1 MQDDYNCLT
10 DDFLNIFK
18 NKNKYNFNDIIKKI
32 IYNDIP
38 SWILKQYFIN
48 EKYENIKE
56 IIDINVK
63 DLLSN
68 LQKIDT
74 IIFIIN
80 KLKNKY
86 LNFKSINK
94 NIGLI
99 FLISFFKNINKQYL
113 KKIVKICIFKDKYTE
128 QIINVLKEIFVLV
141 DSNIEFL
148 EPFIIEFNNFTKQN
162 IKDMS
167 IVESYKIY
175 NNNNNIIKK
184 LFNINLKCI
193 NIIFNNIKNYI
204 ISNKKIY
211 IENDIKNILSNIFY
225 NFNNHKD
232 LLNTFEYYLLNLYK
246 NINNDMIFKDG
257 KLLKNILQLLN
268 YIYHLNDIENIIN
281 LPLIIKTNIN
291 SIFHNDDI
299 LKYFIFG
306 LSKIIIKSIDNNI
319 IFDIIKN
326 ILSLLKFIKNIDIVL
341 QYYYEC
347 LQLRIKY
354 YLIENINL
362 ENFLNIENK
371 IIQFLELINFSKLQI
386 SNNIY
391 NCIENFKKSI
401 NFKNKIDVKYSIFI
415 NTKLTTNILYK
426 INIPNIFINNIDII
440 KNKYKTIFNI
450 DNRELELSLKE
461 SIVKLSINNITITGS
476 ILPMSMLYYY
486 GSSETIDIYSIM
498 FNNENIDIMNK
509 LLNILKQNNLIIN
522 NKLNIPKDNIILNE
536 NLIENN
542 TIIER
547 ITYDRNIIT
556 KCYIIKT
563 VKKLRKD
570 IKTNKLF
577 NHTKESIKYFELE
590 IDLFDKILKEC
601 IDKNLINVDDNGLIE
616 F

>member
-1 MQDDYNCLT
+1 MQDEFDCLKN
-10 DDFLNIFK
+10 DFIIIFK
-18 NKNKYNFNDIIKKI
+18 NKNNYNYNDIIKQI
-32 IYNDIP
+32 LYNDISP
-38 SWILKQYFIN
+38 WILKQYFIN

-56 IIDINVK
+56 TIDINVK

-68 LQKIDT
+68 LTKID
-74 IIFIIN
+74 ILIFIIN

-99 FLISFFKNINKQYL
+99 FLISFFKHIDKKYL
-113 KKIVKICIFKDKYTE
+113 KKILKIYKFKDKYTE
-128 QIINVLKEIFVLV
+128 QIINVLKEIYVLL
-141 DSNIEFL
+141 DFNIEFL
-148 EPFIIEFNNFTKQN
+148 EPFIIEFNNFTKEN
-162 IKDMS
+162 IKNMS

-175 NNNNNIIKK
+175 NNNNSIIRK

-193 NIIFNNIKNYI
+193 DIIFNNIKNYI
-204 ISNKKIY
+204 ISNQKIY
-211 IENDIKNILSNIFY
+211 IENDMINIISNIYY
-225 NFNNHKD
+225 NYNNYKD
-232 LLNTFEYYLLNLYK
+232 LLNIFENYLLNLYK

-268 YIYHLNDIENIIN
+268 YIYNLNDIENIIN

-291 SIFHNDDI
+291 KIFYNDDI
-299 LKYFIFG
+299 IKYFIFG
-306 LSKIIIKSIDNNI
+306 LSKIIMKSIDNNI
-319 IFDIIKN
+319 IYN
-326 ILSLLKFIKNIDIVL
+326 ILSLLKFINNIDILL
-341 QYYYEC
+341 QYYYEY
-347 LQLRIKY
+347 LQIRIKY

-362 ENFLNIENK
+362 ENFLNVENK
-371 IIQFLELINFSKLQI
+371 MIQFLELINFSKLQI

-391 NCIENFKKSI
+391 NCIENFEKSI
-401 NFKNKIDVKYSIFI
+401 SFKNKIDIKYSIFI
-415 NTKLTTNILYK
+415 DTKLTTNILYK

-440 KNKYKTIFNI
+440 NKKYKTILNI

-486 GSSETIDIYSIM
+486 GFSETIDIYNIM
-498 FNNENIDIMNK
+498 FNNENYDMMNK

-547 ITYDRNIIT
+547 IIYDRNIIT

-563 VKKLRKD
+563 VKLLKSN
-570 IKTNKLF
+570 IKINELF

-601 IDKNLINVDDNGLIE
+601 IDKNLINIDDNGLIE